1 MAQTQNVPVLVLKE
15 GTSRTKGR
23 DAQKANIMA
32 AVTLAETIRS
42 SLGPK
47 GMDKMLVS
55 GFGDVTISNDGATI
69 VKEMD
74 VQHPAA
80 KMLVEVA
87 KTQDAEVGDGTTTAM
102 ILAGS
107 LLKKAEDLLDQ
118 DIHPTVIIEGYKK
131 SMEKALDVVNKIAT
145 QVEPMDKK
153 RLKEVA
159 ITTLSGKSVVTGHF
173 ERLAELVVEAVVQ
186 VTEKTG
192 DKYTVDLDNVK
203 LEKKKGE
210 TLDDTQLI
218 KGVVLDKEVV
228 HPGMPKRV
236 EGAKIAIID
245 TALEIEKTEMTAK
258 INITSPDQ
266 MKNFLDEEA
275 SMIKG
280 MVDKVVSSGANVVV
294 VQKGIDDIAQH
305 YLAKRNIMAM
315 RRAKRSDIENL
326 AKASGARIVT
336 TLDDLSSKDLG
347 FAKVVEEKRVG
358 KDKMVFVEGCKNPKS
373 VTVLIRGGTER
384 MVDEAE
390 RSLHD
395 AKCVVRNVIQEPYLV
410 AGGGAPEEEV
420 ATKLREFAKSFS
432 GREQLAVLKF
442 AEAIEEVPLTLA
454 ENSGLDPV
462 DILVEMR
469 AAHSRGEK
477 SAGVN
482 VFSGKISDMSRAN
495 VLEPASVKKQ
505 AIKSATEAAITLLKI
520 DDVIA
525 ASAPKGPAPGE
536 HAHGMEGMP
545 PGMGGM
551 GGMGGM

>member
-1 MAQTQNVPVLVLKE
+1 MTQTQNVPVLVLKE

-55 GFGDVTISNDGATI
+55 SFGDVTISNDGATI

-131 SMEKALDVVNKIAT
+131 SMEKALDTIDKLASE
-145 QVEPMDKK
+145 VEPLDKK
-153 RLKEVA
+153 RLREVA
-159 ITTLSGKSVVTGHF
+159 ITSLSGKSVVTGHF
-173 ERLAELVVEAVVQ
+173 ERLAELIVEGVVQ
-186 VTEKTG
+186 VAEKAG

-228 HPGMPKRV
+228 HPGMPKMV
-236 EGAKIAIID
+236 ENAKIAIID
-245 TALEIEKTEMTAK
+245 TALEIEKTEITAK

-280 MVDKVVSSGANVVV
+280 MVDKVVASGANVVV

-305 YLAKRNIMAM
+305 YLAKKNIMAL

-336 TLDDLSSKDLG
+336 IIDDLSSKDLG
-347 FAKVVEEKRVG
+347 FAKLVEEKRVG
-358 KDKMVFVEGCKNPKS
+358 KDKMVFVEGCRNPKS
-373 VTVLIRGGTER
+373 VTVLIRGGTDR

-395 AKCVVRNVIQEPYLV
+395 AKCVVRNVVQDPHLV

-442 AEAIEEVPLTLA
+442 AEAMEEVSLTLA

-462 DILVEMR
+462 DILVELR

-482 VFSGKISDMSRAN
+482 VFNGKISDLSKSS

-525 ASAPKGPAPGE
+525 ASAPKGPAPG
-536 HAHGMEGMP
+536 APGMEGMP

>member
-1 MAQTQNVPVLVLKE
+1 MAATQSLPVLVLKE
-15 GTSRTKGR
+15 GTARTTGR

-55 GFGDVTISNDGATI
+55 SFGDVTISNDGATI

-87 KTQDAEVGDGTTTAM
+87 KTQDAEVGDGTTTAV
-102 ILAGS
+102 ILAGAM
-107 LLKKAEDLLDQ
+107 LKKAEDLLDQ

-131 SMEKALDVVNKIAT
+131 SMEKAIEIIDNMAT
-145 QVEPMDKK
+145 KVDPMDEK
-153 RLKEVA
+153 RLKEAA
-159 ITTLSGKSVVTGHF
+159 ITSLSGKSVVSGHY
-173 ERLAELVVEAVVQ
+173 ERLAGLVVEAVMQ
-186 VTEKTG
+186 VAEKVG
-192 DKYTVDLDNVK
+192 DKYVVDLDNIK

-210 TLDDTQLI
+210 TLDDTQLVR
-218 KGVVLDKEVV
+218 GVVLDKEVV

-236 EGAKIAIID
+236 ENAKIAILD
-245 TALEIEKTEMTAK
+245 CALEIEKTEMTAK

-266 MKNFLDEEA
+266 MKSFLDEES
-275 SMIKG
+275 SMLKG
-280 MVDKVVSSGANVVV
+280 MVDYIVNSGANVLVI
-294 VQKGIDDIAQH
+294 QKGVDDIAQH
-305 YLAKRNIMAM
+305 YLAKKGVMAM

-326 AKASGARIVT
+326 AKASGARIIT
-336 TLDDLSSKDLG
+336 TVDDLTDKDLG
-347 FAKVVEEKRVG
+347 YAKLVEERRIG

-373 VTVLIRGGTER
+373 VTILVRGGTDR

-395 AKCVVRNVIQEPYLV
+395 AKCVVRNVVQDPWLV
-410 AGGGAPEEEV
+410 PGGGAPEEEV
-420 ATKLREFAKSFS
+420 ASKLRDFARSFS

-442 AEAIEEVPLTLA
+442 AEAMEEVPLTLA

-462 DILVEMR
+462 DILVELR
-469 AAHSRGEK
+469 SSHAKGQK
-477 SAGVN
+477 SVGVD
-482 VFSGKISDMSRAN
+482 VTEGKVRDMSKTS

-525 ASAPKGPAPGE
+525 ATAPKGGAPPE
-536 HAHGMEGMP
+536 HGHEGMP

-551 GGMGGM
+551 GGM

>member
-1 MAQTQNVPVLVLKE
+1 MSSTQSLPVLVLKE
-15 GTSRTKGR
+15 GTSRTTGR
-23 DAQKANIMA
+23 DAQKANITA

-55 GFGDVTISNDGATI
+55 SFGDVTISNDGATI

-107 LLKKAEDLLDQ
+107 LLKRAEDLLDQ
-118 DIHPTVIIEGYKK
+118 DIHPTVIIEGYRK
-131 SMEKALDVVNKIAT
+131 SMEKALEVLDKIALK
-145 QVEPMDKK
+145 VDPMDMKL
-153 RLKEVA
+153 LKEVA
-159 ITTLSGKSVVTGHF
+159 ITTLSGKSVVAGHY
-173 ERLAELVVEAVVQ
+173 ERLAELVVEAVTQ
-186 VTEKTG
+186 VAEKV
-192 DKYTVDLDNVK
+192 DNKYHVDLDNIK

-228 HPGMPKRV
+228 HPGMPRRV
-236 EGAKIAIID
+236 ENAKIAILD
-245 TALEIEKTEMTAK
+245 CALEIEKTEITAK
-258 INITSPDQ
+258 INITTPEQ
-266 MKNFLDEEA
+266 MKSFMDEES
-275 SMIKG
+275 SMLKS
-280 MVDKVVSSGANVVV
+280 MVDNVANSGANVLV
-294 VQKGIDDIAQH
+294 VQKGIDDVAQH
-305 YLAKRNIMAM
+305 YLSKKGIMTI
-315 RRAKRSDIENL
+315 RRAKRSDIEGL
-326 AKASGARIVT
+326 AKASGARVVT
-336 TLDDLSSKDLG
+336 AIDDLSSKDLG
-347 FAKVVEEKRVG
+347 YAKLVEERRIG
-358 KDKMVFVEGCKNPKS
+358 KDKMVFVEGCKNPKA
-373 VTVLIRGGTER
+373 VTILIRGGTDR
-384 MVDEAE
+384 MVDETE

-395 AKCVVRNVIQEPYLV
+395 AKCVVRNVVQDPYLV

-420 ATKLREFAKSFS
+420 ATRLREFARSFS

-442 AEAIEEVPLTLA
+442 AEAMEEVPLTLA

-462 DILVEMR
+462 DILVELR
-469 AAHSRGEK
+469 AAHAKGEK
-477 SAGVN
+477 NTGVD
-482 VFSGKISDMSRAN
+482 VFNSKVSDMMKIN
-495 VLEPASVKKQ
+495 VIEPASVKKQ

-525 ASAPKGPAPGE
+525 ASSPKGGAQGGAGGE
-536 HAHGMEGMP
+536 MP

>member
-1 MAQTQNVPVLVLKE
+1 MAATQSLPVLVLKE
-15 GTSRTKGR
+15 GTARTTGR

-55 GFGDVTISNDGATI
+55 SFGDVTISNDGATI

-87 KTQDAEVGDGTTTAM
+87 KTQDAEVGDGTTTAV

-107 LLKKAEDLLDQ
+107 MLKKAEDLLDQ

-131 SMEKALDVVNKIAT
+131 SMEKAIEIIDKMAT
-145 QVEPMDKK
+145 KVDPMDEKK
-153 RLKEVA
+153 LKEAA
-159 ITTLSGKSVVTGHF
+159 ITSLSGKSVVSGHY
-173 ERLAELVVEAVVQ
+173 ERLAGLIVEAVMQ
-186 VTEKTG
+186 VAEKVG
-192 DKYTVDLDNVK
+192 DKYVVDLDNIK

-210 TLDDTQLI
+210 TLDDTQLVR
-218 KGVVLDKEVV
+218 GVVLDKEVV

-236 EGAKIAIID
+236 ENAKIAILD
-245 TALEIEKTEMTAK
+245 CALEIEKTEMTAK

-266 MKNFLDEEA
+266 MKSFLDEES
-275 SMIKG
+275 SMLKG
-280 MVDKVVSSGANVVV
+280 MVDYIVNSGANVLVI
-294 VQKGIDDIAQH
+294 QKGVDDIAQH
-305 YLAKRNIMAM
+305 YLAKKGVMAM

-326 AKASGARIVT
+326 AKASGARIIT
-336 TLDDLSSKDLG
+336 TVDDLSAKDLG
-347 FAKVVEEKRVG
+347 YAKLVEERRIG

-373 VTVLIRGGTER
+373 VTILIRGGTDR

-395 AKCVVRNVIQEPYLV
+395 AKCIVRNVVQDPWLV
-410 AGGGAPEEEV
+410 PGGGAPEEEV
-420 ATKLREFAKSFS
+420 ASKLRDFARSFS

-442 AEAIEEVPLTLA
+442 AEAMEEVPLTLA

-462 DILVEMR
+462 DILVELR
-469 AAHSRGEK
+469 SSHAKGQK
-477 SAGVN
+477 SVGVD
-482 VFSGKISDMSRAN
+482 VTEGKVRDMSKTS

-525 ASAPKGPAPGE
+525 ATAPKGGGPPE
-536 HAHGMEGMP
+536 HGHEGMP

>member
-55 GFGDVTISNDGATI
+55 SFGDVTISNDGATI

-102 ILAGS
+102 ILAGA

-131 SMEKALDVVNKIAT
+131 SMEKALDVVDKLASE
-145 QVEPMDKK
+145 VEPMDKK

-159 ITTLSGKSVVTGHF
+159 ITSLSGKSVVTGHF
-173 ERLAELVVEAVVQ
+173 ERLAELVVDAVVQ
-186 VTEKTG
+186 VAEKKG
-192 DKYTVDLDNVK
+192 DKYAVDLDNVK

-218 KGVVLDKEVV
+218 RGVVLDKEVV
-228 HPGMPKRV
+228 HPGMPKVV
-236 EGAKIAIID
+236 ENAKIAILD
-245 TALEIEKTEMTAK
+245 TALEIEKTEITAK

-275 SMIKG
+275 VMIKG
-280 MVDKVVSSGANVVV
+280 MVDKVVASGATVVV

-305 YLAKRNIMAM
+305 YLAKRGLMAL

-336 TLDDLSSKDLG
+336 TIDDLSSKDLG
-347 FAKVVEEKRVG
+347 FAKHVEEKRVG

-373 VTVLIRGGTER
+373 VTILIRGGTDR

-395 AKCVVRNVIQEPYLV
+395 AKCVVRNVVQDPHLV

-462 DILVEMR
+462 DILVELR
-469 AAHSRGEK
+469 AAHSKGEK

-482 VFSGKISDMSRAN
+482 VNTGKISDLSRAN

>member
-1 MAQTQNVPVLVLKE
+1 MSATQSLPVLILKE
-15 GTSRTKGR
+15 GTARTTGR

-55 GFGDVTISNDGATI
+55 SFGDVTITNDGATI

-87 KTQDAEVGDGTTTAM
+87 KTQDAEVGDGTTTAV

-107 LLKKAEDLLDQ
+107 MLKKAEDLLDQ

-131 SMEKALDVVNKIAT
+131 SMEKAIEIIDKMAT
-145 QVEPMDKK
+145 KVDPMDEKK
-153 RLKEVA
+153 LKEAA
-159 ITTLSGKSVVTGHF
+159 ITSLSGKSVVSGHY
-173 ERLAELVVEAVVQ
+173 ERLAGLIVEAVMQ
-186 VTEKTG
+186 VAEKVG
-192 DKYTVDLDNVK
+192 DKYVVDLDNIK

-210 TLDDTQLI
+210 TLDDTQLVR
-218 KGVVLDKEVV
+218 GVVLDKEVV

-236 EGAKIAIID
+236 ENAKIAILD
-245 TALEIEKTEMTAK
+245 CALEIEKTEMTAK

-266 MKNFLDEEA
+266 MKSFLDEES
-275 SMIKG
+275 SMLKG
-280 MVDKVVSSGANVVV
+280 MVDYVVNSGANVLVI
-294 VQKGIDDIAQH
+294 QKGVDDIAQH
-305 YLAKRNIMAM
+305 YLAKKGVMAM

-326 AKASGARIVT
+326 AKASGARIIT
-336 TLDDLSSKDLG
+336 TVDDLSAKDLG
-347 FAKVVEEKRVG
+347 YAKLVEERRIG

-373 VTVLIRGGTER
+373 VTILIRGGTDR

-395 AKCVVRNVIQEPYLV
+395 AKCIVRNVVQDPWLV
-410 AGGGAPEEEV
+410 PGGGAPEEEV
-420 ATKLREFAKSFS
+420 ASKLRDFARSFS

-442 AEAIEEVPLTLA
+442 AEAMEEVPLTLA

-462 DILVEMR
+462 DILVELR
-469 AAHSRGEK
+469 SSHAKGQK
-477 SAGVN
+477 SVGVD
-482 VFSGKISDMSRAN
+482 VTEGKVRDMSKTS

-525 ASAPKGPAPGE
+525 ASAPKGGGPPE
-536 HAHGMEGMP
+536 HGHEGMP

-551 GGMGGM
+551 GGM

>member
-1 MAQTQNVPVLVLKE
+1 MAQTQNVPVLILKE

-55 GFGDVTISNDGATI
+55 SFGDVTISNDGATI

-118 DIHPTVIIEGYKK
+118 DIHPTVIIEGYRK
-131 SMEKALDVVNKIAT
+131 SMEKALDVIDKLAT
-145 QVEPMDKK
+145 EVEPMDKK

-159 ITTLSGKSVVTGHF
+159 ITSLSGKSVVTGHF
-173 ERLAELVVEAVVQ
+173 ERLAELVVDAIAQ
-186 VTEKTG
+186 VTEKTD
-192 DKYTVDLDNVK
+192 DKYIVDLDNVK

-228 HPGMPKRV
+228 HPGMPKMV
-236 EGAKIAIID
+236 ENAKIAILD
-245 TALEIEKTEMTAK
+245 TALEIEKTEITAK

-275 SMIKG
+275 SMIKE
-280 MVDKVVSSGANVVV
+280 MVDKVVASGASVVV

-305 YLAKRNIMAM
+305 YLAKKNIMAL

-336 TLDDLSSKDLG
+336 TLDDLSPKDLG
-347 FAKVVEEKRVG
+347 FAKLVEEKRVG

-373 VTVLIRGGTER
+373 VTILIRGGTDR

-395 AKCVVRNVIQEPYLV
+395 AKCVVRNVIQDPHLV

-462 DILVEMR
+462 DILVELR
-469 AAHSRGEK
+469 AAHSKGEK

-482 VFSGKISDMSRAN
+482 VFSGKISDMYRSN

-525 ASAPKGPAPGE
+525 ASAPKGGAGE

>member
-1 MAQTQNVPVLVLKE
+1 MAQTQNLPVLILKE

-32 AVTLAETIRS
+32 AVTLAETVRS

-102 ILAGS
+102 ILAGA

-131 SMEKALDVVNKIAT
+131 SMEKALDVVDKMAT

-153 RLKEVA
+153 RLREVA

-173 ERLAELVVEAVVQ
+173 ERLAELVVEAVTQ
-186 VTEKTG
+186 VAEKTG
-192 DKYTVDLDNVK
+192 DKYSVDLDNVK

-218 KGVVLDKEVV
+218 RGVVLDKEVV

-236 EGAKIAIID
+236 ENAKIAILD
-245 TALEIEKTEMTAK
+245 TAMEIEKTEITAK

-280 MVDKVVSSGANVVV
+280 MVDKVVASGANVVV

-305 YLAKRNIMAM
+305 YLAKKNILAL

-347 FAKVVEEKRVG
+347 FAKLVEEKRVG

-373 VTVLIRGGTER
+373 VTILIRGGTDR

-395 AKCVVRNVIQEPYLV
+395 AKCVVRNVIQDPFLV

-462 DILVEMR
+462 DILVELR

-482 VFSGKISDMSRAN
+482 VFGGKVSDMARLN

-536 HAHGMEGMP
+536 HGHGMEGMP

-551 GGMGGM
+551 GGM